1 METRRVI
8 YPVLYKSAHIVT
20 ITLAAFIV
28 FTAKPGSSLFSWH
41 PTLMAITF
49 LFLTFEAVLVIDSD
63 HSPLV
68 GSSRSTQIL
77 FHQIINISSFASAMC
92 GFVAIYY
99 HKDISGY
106 EHFKTWHGTMG
117 VITLVIH
124 FLQIIGGTIT
134 KYRYPYVQK
143 LLNLKLNGL
152 DLKIFHSSFGLLLYA
167 VVWLTITCAMFS
179 SWFSEYVT
187 GIWWSICIL
196 SAVFLAIVSMHQILL
211 FFILFVQIR
220 IAEMFINGFVAI
232 MRQLFFKT
240 NKSSLKSK

>member
-20 ITLAAFIV
+20 ITLTAFIV
-28 FTAKPGSSLFSWH
+28 FTAEPGSSLFSWH

-106 EHFKTWHGTMG
+106 DHFKTWHGTMG

-167 VVWLTITCAMFS
+167 V
-179 SWFSEYVT
+179 FSEYVT